1 MLFGNPNTAMKT
13 ARRDLQTRVWP
24 DVGRGR
30 LNLDWQQLEKVP
42 SDTDEPSWFCS
53 AEHLARR
60 SRDVSERH
68 FTTEALYPMH
78 GQVLDIAMNPSA
90 ESMSCAS

>member
-1 MLFGNPNTAMKT
+1 MRMQIAQLCFQRYPSPRHVGGGDVLFGNPNSAMKT

-24 DVGRGR
+24 GVD
-30 LNLDWQQLEKVP
+30 
-42 SDTDEPSWFCS
+42 
-53 AEHLARR
+53 
-60 SRDVSERH
+60 RH
-68 FTTEALYPMH
+68 FAMEVSCPKH